1 MLKFLLKGLMRDRS
15 RSLLPV
21 VVVTLGVMITVFMH
35 AYLSGVLGES
45 LKKTANFSEG
55 HVRVETRAYADNF
68 SQLPNDLALVGV
80 DTLEKS
86 LERLYPEYDWV
97 QRIDFGG
104 LLDVPDSSGNTKMQ
118 GTVMG
123 KGVDLLQSDGEA
135 TRMELKKLLV
145 KGRFPSKAGEILV
158 SDELFE
164 KLYLSL
170 GDKVTLI
177 SSTMFGEMAMYNFTV
192 AGSLHFGVNVLDRG
206 MMIADIRDVKAALN
220 MEDAAGTLLGFSK
233 NKLYNDRQAVAT
245 KTDFNKRYE
254 NDEDKFAP
262 VMSSLSD
269 NGLMGFSYAFIKNI
283 AGFIILVFIFAM
295 SIVLWNAGLISG
307 LRRYGEFGLRMAIGE
322 NKSEIYRSLIGEAA
336 LVGII
341 GTIFGSMLGL
351 SASWLMQE
359 YGINVGSMMNNS
371 SLMISDT
378 LRTQITPF
386 TWFIGFIPGIF
397 STVIGAML
405 SGVGIY
411 KRQTANLFKELQ
423 N

>member
-1 MLKFLLKGLMRDRS
+1 
-15 RSLLPV
+15 
-21 VVVTLGVMITVFMH
+21 
-35 AYLSGVLGES
+35 
-45 LKKTANFSEG
+45 
-55 HVRVETRAYADNF
+55 
-68 SQLPNDLALVGV
+68 
-80 DTLEKS
+80 
-86 LERLYPEYDWV
+86 
-97 QRIDFGG
+97 
-104 LLDVPDSSGNTKMQ
+104 
-118 GTVMG
+118 
-123 KGVDLLQSDGEA
+123 
-135 TRMELKKLLV
+135 
-145 KGRFPSKAGEILV
+145 
-158 SDELFE
+158 
-164 KLYLSL
+164 
-170 GDKVTLI
+170 
-177 SSTMFGEMAMYNFTV
+177 
-192 AGSLHFGVNVLDRG
+192 
-206 MMIADIRDVKAALN
+206 
-220 MEDAAGTLLGFSK
+220 
-233 NKLYNDRQAVAT
+233 
-245 KTDFNKRYE
+245 
-254 NDEDKFAP
+254 
-262 VMSSLSD
+262 MSSLSD